1 MKSIII
7 CLFVGLSASLF
18 GQSNLYYSNYD
29 WKTVPDKYELTEEE
43 KTEDEVILFEKRC
56 EEFANID
63 ENFTQVSL
71 LHVIRMLNTDAAIE
85 ENNKMYVSYDG
96 KDVIVQ
102 KARVIKPDQSI
113 VTLKSSDIREFKNE
127 DGEVEYRYFALEGLE
142 TGCVIEYLHYL
153 KQNPSMSGNSITF
166 QEDVPKRK
174 LNVEIVSPINL
185 DFVVFPI
192 NGVPTFTLDTVDTTV
207 RRKYLDLVD
216 VKAFKNEFQSPD
228 LALAQKV
235 YYKLNKNFNSG
246 KSNLYNYT
254 NAGKIVYDNNFG
266 EPSKQTLKSYKAY
279 IADVNKNGGSNL
291 ESKLRYLEFKL
302 KSEINII
309 EASLPQLTDPEF
321 IIENKLA
328 SDDGLTKVFL
338 QILREMGVGFEL
350 VLTTDRDENAF
361 STRSCPCRKNAY
373 PME

>member
-153 KQNPSMSGNSITF
+153 KQNPSMSGKSITF

-174 LNVEIVSPINL
+174 LNVEIVSPTYL
-185 DFVVFPI
+185 DFQVFPI

-216 VKAFKNEFQSPD
+216 V
-228 LALAQKV
+228 
-235 YYKLNKNFNSG
+235 
-246 KSNLYNYT
+246 
-254 NAGKIVYDNNFG
+254 
-266 EPSKQTLKSYKAY
+266 
-279 IADVNKNGGSNL
+279 
-291 ESKLRYLEFKL
+291 
-302 KSEINII
+302 
-309 EASLPQLTDPEF
+309 
-321 IIENKLA
+321 
-328 SDDGLTKVFL
+328 
-338 QILREMGVGFEL
+338 
-350 VLTTDRDENAF
+350 
-361 STRSCPCRKNAY
+361 
-373 PME
+373 